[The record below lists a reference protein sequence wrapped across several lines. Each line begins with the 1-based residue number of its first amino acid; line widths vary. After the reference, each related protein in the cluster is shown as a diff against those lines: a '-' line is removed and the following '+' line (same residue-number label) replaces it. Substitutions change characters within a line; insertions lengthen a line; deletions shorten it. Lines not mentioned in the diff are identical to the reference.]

1 MLAEG
6 LAWGE
11 AKKMLAA
18 KINDELAPKRERFA
32 QLIAQPSLIEDIL
45 QAGAIKARQ
54 QAQPLLVAVR
64 EAVGI
69 RSLK

>member
-1 MLAEG
+1 MLADG

-11 AKKMLAA
+11 AKKILAA
-18 KINDELAPKRERFA
+18 KINEELAEKRERFE
-32 QLIAQPSLIEDIL
+32 QLNAQPSLIEDIL
-45 QAGAIKARQ
+45 QAGAVKARQ
-54 QAQPLLVAVR
+54 TAKPLLEAVR